1 MKQIHIT
8 LLASAAALIAG
19 ATAGYYYA
27 RKDINKKFDLFYDEV
42 ENYESKA
49 FNSGY
54 KAGRESLRQEY
65 EENPRKGFIKGV
77 REFKGEKSIPIPE
90 GSKADKILYN
100 NKVNDLS
107 DGYEKAR
114 SEFEDKENEKTEV
127 ALTPKEEKDKNRVLY
142 NQRINRL
149 DYSKPSLSDI
159 YDTLQLH
166 PEDDEPEEDDE
177 EAYEEP
183 PIEQP
188 RNEFIFQITPKEFF
202 EEMNH
207 YEKLTI
213 TYYEG
218 DNTLA
223 DERDGVIP
231 DANELL
237 GTVPLTDDVTYIRN
251 NRRSSDFEVVKVEEG
266 YVEVVLGH
274 RPVDEE
280 SFHVMRKKAHY
291 GEI

>member
-8 LLASAAALIAG
+8 ILASAAALIAG
-19 ATAGYYYA
+19 ATAGYLYGKKEL
-27 RKDINKKFDLFYDEV
+27 KDITKQYEDQLDRLSDDMGKYEEWAYNEGYQEGENNTHAYYKNLEEKQDAEV
-42 ENYESKA
+42 ISQV
-49 FNSGY
+49 
-54 KAGRESLRQEY
+54 ESLFT
-65 EENPRKGFIKGV
+65 K
-77 REFKGEKSIPIPE
+77 
-90 GSKADKILYN
+90 
-100 NKVNDLS
+100 
-107 DGYEKAR
+107 
-114 SEFEDKENEKTEV
+114 DKEPKKAEV
-127 ALTPKEEKDKNRVLY
+127 IVTSKEERDKNRVLY

-149 DYSKPSLSDI
+149 DYAKPSLSDI

-166 PEDDEPEEDDE
+166 PEDDEPEDE

-188 RNEFIFQITPKEFF
+188 RNAFIFQITPKEFF

-231 DANELL
+231 DANELI
-237 GTVPLTDDVTYIRN
+237 GAVPLTDDVTYIRN
-251 NRRSSDFEVVKVEEG
+251 NRRSSDFEVVRVEEG